1 MDLEG
6 YKIRD

>member
-6 YKIRD
+6 YKI